1 MKVPTIAN
9 VNIEELVEVQNQQ
22 VVTTSRKVAEV
33 FEKRH
38 DNVIRDIEA
47 IKKDVLNF
55 EEMFREGEAPDSYG
69 RPQKVFFLNR
79 DGLSLLAMGFTGK
92 KALDWKVK
100 YIAAFNQMENILREQ
115 QKPTK
120 PLDTTK
126 QMRAEAMLN
135 NSQARKA
142 KLLYEI
148 AKNTTND
155 LYKQAGEALAVN
167 LLAGKKVMPMPEA
180 EQRANHELGY
190 FCRFIGKSETWASVL
205 GKKLK
210 QAGVPKNAE
219 TGVFKVTWDKKNN
232 QRDSFYWFD
241 DVLMPKLAELF
252 PSDYVAGEA

>member
-1 MKVPTIAN
+1 MKTMTIAN
-9 VNIEELVEVQNQQ
+9 TNIMELVQVDNEQ
-22 VVTTSRKVAEV
+22 VVTDSRKVADV
-33 FEKRH
+33 FEKDH
-38 DNVIRDIEA
+38 KHVLDSIRQILAAENSA
-47 IKKDVLNF
+47 TK
-55 EEMFREGEAPDSYG
+55 
-69 RPQKVFFLNR
+69 FFYETTYENRGKQYPMYLMNR
-79 DGLSLLAMGFTGK
+79 DGFSLLVMGFTGS
-92 KALDWKVK
+92 KAMQWKIK
-100 YIAAFNQMENILREQ
+100 YIEAFNQMENILREQ

-148 AKNTTND
+148 AKNTSND

-180 EQRANHELGY
+180 EQRPNHELGY
-190 FCRFIGKSETWASVL
+190 FCKFIGKSETWASVL

-252 PSDYVAGEA
+252 PSDYVAKEA